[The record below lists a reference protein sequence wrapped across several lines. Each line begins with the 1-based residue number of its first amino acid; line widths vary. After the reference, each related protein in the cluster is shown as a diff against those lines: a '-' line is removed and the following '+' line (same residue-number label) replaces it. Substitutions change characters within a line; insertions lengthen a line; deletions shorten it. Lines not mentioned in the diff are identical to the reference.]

1 MTSVTPEPSVLLL
14 CAHYSCQ
21 WLLLTT
27 SQGKHCH
34 YTHFI
39 DEETKASGEMT
50 CPRSPKISI
59 SLDVELGPHKSS
71 KLHYT
76 TRSSRNTSEGSSPAS
91 LPDVSPTRQA
101 RLSACSADPPP
112 RRRNCLLPA
121 ARSPSTAKPSFHLG
135 TLPPAE
141 FQVTTSTGRRKH

>member
-50 CPRSPKISI
+50 CPRSPKTNI
-59 SLDVELGPHKSS
+59 SLDMELGPHKSS

-101 RLSACSADPPP
+101 RLSACSADP
-112 RRRNCLLPA
+112 LLPGEETVFCLW
-121 ARSPSTAKPSFHLG
+121 PG
-135 TLPPAE
+135 PPAQPNPASNWALSSLLS
-141 FQVTTSTGRRKH
+141 FRLQRAQG